1 MPGNGV
7 EQVRL
12 QNRGEGGLSYQKIYI
27 KGVFTEWQEVTPV
40 QAFNYMQLIKPR
52 FTAMNEEE
60 KNKHVNKNRLK
71 GITVEELEER
81 FK

>member
-1 MPGNGV
+1 MSC
-7 EQVRL
+7 E
-12 QNRGEGGLSYQKIYI
+12 KIYI

-40 QAFNYMQLIKPR
+40 QAFNYMKLIKPM

-60 KNKHVNKNRLK
+60 KNKHVNKKRLK
-71 GITVEELEER
+71 GITVEELEKR